1 MSSTRDFVYA
11 AVSDAVL
18 PFARQLLQDVVM
30 EVLNERQ
37 VPTRTDYQELR
48 NVVNGFRAK
57 ATSSSKAHKGLEE
70 RLAALEVRFEQL
82 QAENSALKEQAARPP
97 AKPRA
102 AKPKAARKKAAS

>member
-1 MSSTRDFVYA
+1 MGSTRDFVYSS
-11 AVSDAVL
+11 VSDALL

-57 ATSSSKAHKGLEE
+57 ATSSAKASKGIDKRLAELEAKLVE
-70 RLAALEVRFEQL
+70 LQARNEALEAQLAAL
-82 QAENSALKEQAARPP
+82 P
-97 AKPRA
+97 AK
-102 AKPKAARKKAAS
+102 KPTRSRARKKAAS